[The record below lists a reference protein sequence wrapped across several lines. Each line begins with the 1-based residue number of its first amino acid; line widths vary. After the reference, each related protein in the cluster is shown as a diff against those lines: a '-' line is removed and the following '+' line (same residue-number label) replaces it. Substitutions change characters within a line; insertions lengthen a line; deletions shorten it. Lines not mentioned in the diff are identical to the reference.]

1 MGKKFKILSIDGG
14 GIRGIFPSQYIAS
27 LEQRL
32 GEIDGQSNR
41 ICDHF
46 DLICGTSTGGILA
59 LGLAFGIPASELKDL
74 YIKNRKSIFGW
85 PNNKVLRRKYPR
97 KNLENLIR
105 EKFKSAMKNE
115 IDHEPLLLDAK
126 TRLCI
131 TGYDIENAQPKVYK
145 TPHKEDYKFDLYRP
159 AYQVALATGAAPTFF
174 STFKGE
180 YEMFNTDE
188 KVNFPLTVDGGVFAN
203 NPTLIAIM
211 EAHKGL
217 GIDLADIEVV
227 SIGTG
232 SETYRESDTK
242 TVFKIPIPRLWG
254 PFYWMYKTRILNLMF
269 QAQSQHIDDMCKI
282 FAKGTGGSEESL
294 FPYHRIQTT
303 LDHNLKIAMDS
314 TDLRK
319 LTALTNR
326 AVKEFQVTGNTIE
339 QLIINNER
347 WGGFPS

>member
-14 GIRGIFPSQYIAS
+14 GIRGVFPSQFLAI

-32 GEIDGQSNR
+32 GETEGQSNR

-46 DLICGTSTGGILA
+46 DLISGTSTGGILA
-59 LGLAFGIPASELKDL
+59 LGLAYGIPASELKDL
-74 YIKNRKSIFGW
+74 YVENRKAIFGW
-85 PNNKVLRRKYPR
+85 PNNKIFRRKYSR
-97 KNLENLIR
+97 KNLESLIR
-105 EKFKSAMKNE
+105 EKFKSVVKDE
-115 IDHEPLLLDAK
+115 IGYEPRLLDAK

-131 TGYDIENAQPKVYK
+131 TGYDIENARPKVYK
-145 TPHKEDYKFDLYRP
+145 TPHKEEYKIDLYRP
-159 AYQVALATGAAPTFF
+159 AYQVALATGAAPTYF
-174 STFKGE
+174 SPFKGQ
-180 YEMFNTDE
+180 YTTFNSED
-188 KVNFPLTVDGGVFAN
+188 KVNFPLTVDGGVFSN

-232 SETYRESDTK
+232 SETYTESDTR
-242 TVFKIPIPRLWG
+242 TIFKIPIHRSWG

-269 QAQSQHIDDMCKI
+269 QAQSQHIDDMCNI
-282 FAKGTGGSEESL
+282 FSKGTGESDESV

-303 LDHNLKIAMDS
+303 LDENLKIAMDS

-319 LTALTNR
+319 LDALINR
-326 AVKEFQVTGNTIE
+326 ATHEFQINGNAIE
-339 QLIINNER
+339 QLIMNNQR